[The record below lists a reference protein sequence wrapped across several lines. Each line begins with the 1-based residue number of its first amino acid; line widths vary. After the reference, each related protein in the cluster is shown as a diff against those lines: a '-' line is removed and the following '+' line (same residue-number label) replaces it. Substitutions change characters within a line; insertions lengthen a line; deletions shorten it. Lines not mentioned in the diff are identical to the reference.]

1 MNKNIRLQK
10 LSSRF
15 SLRMGTL
22 VLAAVVMVTPLFV
35 SAEVL
40 YRQLDPGATGSDV
53 VALQTFLA
61 QDATLYPQGLIT
73 GYFGSLTK
81 SAVARFQT
89 RNGIASV
96 GRVGPITLSSL
107 NVQMGNISNGS
118 RDVYAPLITSV
129 NTSAGISSASVN
141 WTTSDLAR
149 GKVYYSTSPIRLSN
163 TFDQTGINFV
173 EPTVS
178 GILAFNDAGVRTAQT
193 VNISNL
199 TPNTTYFYLVEA
211 LDTANNTSITLPAY
225 FHTSQ

>member
-1 MNKNIRLQK
+1 MKIINNINVF
-10 LSSRF
+10 SRTIAF
-15 SLRMGTL
+15 TGLA
-22 VLAAVVMVTPLFV
+22 VLALIVAGAPLSA
-35 SAEVL
+35 SAETL
-40 YRQLDPGATGSDV
+40 YRQLDLGATGSDV
-53 VALQTFLA
+53 SSLQTFLA
-61 QDATLYPQGLIT
+61 QDTALYPQGIVS

-96 GRVGPITLSSL
+96 GRVGPVTLSAL
-107 NVQMGNISNGS
+107 NGQMGNISNGS

-129 NTSAGISSASVN
+129 NTNVGISSASVN

-149 GKVYYSTSPIRLSN
+149 GKLYYSTSPIRLSN